1 MQRSTE
7 RILTTHAGSLPR
19 PDDLVRMMWDKLD
32 EKPVD
37 AVKLAARV
45 KEAVSEV
52 VAKQIEAGIDIISD
66 GEMSKVG
73 FSNYVIERYTGFA
86 NRATFVATDIGAFPG
101 IINKLFVENEGGRHI
116 VMPNVEG
123 PIALR
128 DPQAVQDRHR
138 EFQEGARRP
147 AAGERIHRRR
157 DARANAV
164 QFPEP
169 LLPERRGLSRSRRRR
184 RSRAEYRAIV
194 DAGFN
199 LQLDAPDLAMRAH
212 CFTGDK
218 GVGRH
223 EALRPDGDRGN
234 ECGDQGAAA
243 RQGPAAPVLGQLRRA
258 RTITTS
264 N

>member
-1 MQRSTE
+1 MRTMHKKKPPGEDESMQRSTE

-32 EKPVD
+32 DKPVD
-37 AVKLAARV
+37 AARLAARV
-45 KEAVSEV
+45 KQAVGEAG
-52 VAKQIEAGIDIISD
+52 AKEIEAGVDIIRD

-101 IINKLFVENEGGRHI
+101 IINKLFVEDEGGRHI

-123 PIALR
+123 PITLR
-128 DPQAVQDRHR
+128 DPQAVQTDIENFKTALGERAPESAFIAAVTPGQMLFNFPNLYYRSDRSYL
-138 EFQEGARRP
+138 E
-147 AAGERIHRRR
+147 AAG
-157 DARANAV
+157 NA
-164 QFPEP
+164 
-169 LLPERRGLSRSRRRR
+169 LRT
-184 RSRAEYRAIV
+184 EYQAIV

-218 GVGRH
+218 
-223 EALRPDGDRGN
+223 
-234 ECGDQGAAA
+234 
-243 RQGPAAPVLGQLRRA
+243 
-258 RTITTS
+258 
-264 N
+264 